1 MSKAQKINLNKEDKT
16 YEGRIGL
23 IYARVSSKRQ
33 ETDGTGLMS
42 QDSRCVKELDR
53 LSIPY
58 DKTFPDSY
66 SGGGDFMKRPAMREL
81 LAYIDANPHKK
92 FLVVFDDLKRF
103 ARDAKFHFELKTA
116 FHIRDVKLLC
126 LNYNFDESAEGK
138 FVELMFAGQAQLER
152 EQNRRQVIQKQKAR
166 LDLGYWPFGAKK
178 GYQLIK
184 DPVHGKLSIATKEG
198 LEVLKP
204 ALENF
209 ALGVFVRKIDVC
221 RFLVEKGFWTKQ
233 SPEKY
238 IDKLTQ
244 ILKDPFHMGDI
255 EYPIW
260 EVSRRRGKHEG
271 IISAE
276 TFDLIQKR
284 LKKEDSGIR
293 IRRDVSSDFP
303 LRNLVL
309 CAHCLNP
316 LTAAWTTNARKKSRW
331 PYYVCHTKGCE
342 AYGKSLR
349 KNDVEDGFIAILQK
363 NNLKPEV
370 GELVTLMF
378 DRTWGDE
385 TKKESG
391 LHQQDKDHKDSLSN
405 EIALLAKMAASAK
418 SEAVRSVYEGQIEG
432 LAEQIESL
440 DGKLAIKADMNIP
453 YRTALDKST
462 TMLKSPYK
470 AWINLDLLEQR
481 RLFYFIFDTKLP
493 YSQKEG
499 YRTNEVPTAIRL
511 FEEFATTNP
520 SDVEMGE
527 IESPCRR
534 FL

>member
-1 MSKAQKINLNKEDKT
+1 MSKAQKINLNKEDKN

-42 QDSRCVKELDR
+42 QDSRCVKELGR
-53 LSIPY
+53 IGIPY

-66 SGGGDFMKRPAMREL
+66 SGGGDFMKRPAMRDL

-103 ARDAKFHFELKTA
+103 ARDAKFHFELKSA
-116 FHIRDVKLLC
+116 FLMRDVKLLC
-126 LNYNFDESAEGK
+126 LNYNFDESAEGR

-166 LDLGYWPFGAKK
+166 LELGYWSFGAKK
-178 GYQLIK
+178 GYALIK
-184 DPVHGKLSIATKEG
+184 DPLHGKLSIPTKEG

-209 ALGVFVRKIDVC
+209 ATGIFVRKIDVC
-221 RFLVEKGFWTKQ
+221 RFLVKKRFWTKQ

-244 ILKDPFHMGDI
+244 ILKDPFYMGDI
-255 EYPIW
+255 QYSVW
-260 EVSRRRGKHEG
+260 EVARRVGKHEG
-271 IISAE
+271 IISAA

-284 LKKEDSGIR
+284 LRKEDSGVR
-293 IRRDVSSDFP
+293 IRVDVSPDFP
-303 LRNLVL
+303 LRNLL
-309 CAHCLNP
+309 ICTHCHKP
-316 LTAAWTTNARKKSRW
+316 LTGAWTTNAKKKSRW

-342 AYGKSLR
+342 AYGKSSR
-349 KNDVEDGFIAILQK
+349 KKDVEDGFIEILQK

-370 GELVTLMF
+370 EGLVTLMF

-385 TKKESG
+385 TKKEKDVD
-391 LHQQDKDHKDSLSN
+391 QQNRIHKDKLSDD
-405 EIALLAKMAASAK
+405 ISALTKMAISAK
-418 SEAVRSVYEGQIEG
+418 SERVRQTYE
-432 LAEQIESL
+432 EQIENL
-440 DGKLAIKADMNIP
+440 AEELEGVDEKLELKANLNIP
-453 YRTALDKST
+453 YRTALDKSIV
-462 TMLKSPYK
+462 MLKSPYK
-470 AWINLDLLEQR
+470 AWVNLDLLEKR

-499 YRTNEVPTAIRL
+499 YRTDEIPSVIRL
-511 FEEFATTNP
+511 FEEFATTNT
-520 SDVEMGE
+520 SDVVPAG
-527 IESPCRR
+527 IEPAS
-534 FL
+534 